1 MVDLAIRHLDLAGGA
16 QAVTAGVGNVQ
27 AGTQRGVQN
36 GLALFHVEGLAKG
49 FDGELI
55 AHDAD
60 WLTVRTP
67 TRPQK

>member
-27 AGTQRGVQN
+27 AGTQRGIQD
-36 GLALFHVEGLAKG
+36 GLTLFHVKGLTDG

-55 AHDAD
+55 AHDARLANSTD
-60 WLTVRTP
+60 AG
-67 TRPQK
+67 RPRK